1 MGTNNQIEKY
11 KNSISNWLYNVI
23 EKVKRKFFPPKKMW
37 DKDTED
43 RINKEF
49 PNEIEQSE
57 AKELLEELLSR
68 NRGLLETLDIRM
80 LNKQYVNMFGKARLE
95 RIISNDILQ
104 QKILKISEEQL
115 PVYNYILN
123 YKLTNFNERVSNLSI
138 AYTKNLSLDKF
149 EGLNEKDKL
158 KAVSI
163 LASNSS
169 FGLCNLL
176 DLEDYY
182 QKRKEMCQNIIN
194 NPKQIEEEL
203 GRFME
208 NEDGIYDYPFGFLND
223 MELLNEVDRVKN
235 VIIEAKYGMTLT
247 KAKNICKAFGNDIEN
262 VQQSESTRI
271 VQELKAIL
279 EEDSIDRLRQINL
292 DENYA
297 NYEGTIDIVSKLSN
311 AYLHE
316 YQKTL
321 YKISEND
328 FIESQKVKT
337 KGKKVEVKIYNA
349 LGKNNDRADFN
360 MILTSLGGIYPLR
373 HNYKDL
379 KADWIELTKIILYLV
394 LI

>member
-1 MGTNNQIEKY
+1 
-11 KNSISNWLYNVI
+11 
-23 EKVKRKFFPPKKMW
+23 
-37 DKDTED
+37 
-43 RINKEF
+43 
-49 PNEIEQSE
+49 
-57 AKELLEELLSR
+57 
-68 NRGLLETLDIRM
+68 
-80 LNKQYVNMFGKARLE
+80 
-95 RIISNDILQ
+95 
-104 QKILKISEEQL
+104 
-115 PVYNYILN
+115 
-123 YKLTNFNERVSNLSI
+123 
-138 AYTKNLSLDKF
+138 
-149 EGLNEKDKL
+149 
-158 KAVSI
+158 
-163 LASNSS
+163 
-169 FGLCNLL
+169 
-176 DLEDYY
+176 
-182 QKRKEMCQNIIN
+182 MCQNIIN